1 MEQKTKNTSRAFTLL
16 EITVVISIIILLGT
30 IFIANYRGGEKQFAL
45 KRSTN
50 KLAQDLRRAEEMAMS
65 SQRTPD
71 SFEPGAFPKG
81 GYGIYFQKNSSSYIL
96 FADCDGNGVYSGAGT
111 SPTCAAATTS
121 FSFWK
126 GEKLE
131 EISFEEG
138 IYIKD
143 LTPSSLDSFSVT
155 FFPPDPTVTINP
167 QANSASISLTFDG
180 VSQKT
185 ITINKV
191 GLIDIE

>member
-1 MEQKTKNTSRAFTLL
+1 MKSVRGFTLL
-16 EITVVISIIILLGT
+16 EITVVISIMILLGT

-50 KLAQDLRRAEEMAMS
+50 KLAQDLRRVEEMAMS

-81 GYGIYFQKNSSSYIL
+81 GYGIYFQKNSNSYIL

-111 SPTCAAATTS
+111 SPTCASSTAS

-131 EISFEEG
+131 EITLEQG

-143 LTPSSLDSFSVT
+143 LVPSSLNYLSIT
-155 FFPPDPTVTINP
+155 FFPPDPTITINP
-167 QANSASISLTFDG
+167 QASSATIYLTFGG

-191 GLIDIE
+191 GLIEIE